1 MVQLRRFFKG
11 INFECS
17 HRYRIYEYSAAAK
30 IAFTTTKKIIMIIE
44 TEDGSHSIFSEKY
57 GMSYHSKYGAIQET
71 GHVFINAG
79 LKPKA
84 EIQSEI
90 HILDIG
96 FGTGL
101 SALMTLLESEKSN
114 LNIHYTGVEAYPIT
128 LEDAGQLNYSEQLQL
143 TESQDI
149 LLKMH
154 EANWNETVLI
164 NNHFQLTK
172 VKKMFQELTFENQF
186 DIIYFDAFAPNSQP
200 ELWEIPLLTT
210 MYNALKANGV
220 LVTYCAKGQFKRNL
234 KAIGFEVE
242 PLPGPPGKREMTRG
256 RK

>member
-1 MVQLRRFFKG
+1 
-11 INFECS
+11 
-17 HRYRIYEYSAAAK
+17 
-30 IAFTTTKKIIMIIE
+30 MIIE

-128 LEDAGQLNYSEQLQL
+128 LEDAGQL
-143 TESQDI
+143 
-149 LLKMH
+149 
-154 EANWNETVLI
+154 
-164 NNHFQLTK
+164 
-172 VKKMFQELTFENQF
+172 
-186 DIIYFDAFAPNSQP
+186 
-200 ELWEIPLLTT
+200 
-210 MYNALKANGV
+210 
-220 LVTYCAKGQFKRNL
+220 
-234 KAIGFEVE
+234 
-242 PLPGPPGKREMTRG
+242 
-256 RK
+256 